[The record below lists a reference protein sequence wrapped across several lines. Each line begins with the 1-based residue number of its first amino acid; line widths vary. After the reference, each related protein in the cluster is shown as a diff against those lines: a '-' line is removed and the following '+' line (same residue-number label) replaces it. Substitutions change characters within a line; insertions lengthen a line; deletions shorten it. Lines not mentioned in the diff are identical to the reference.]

1 MSTSQQTHDHET
13 IQKWADTRGGV
24 PAKVKGTGN
33 GGDEGIL
40 RIHFPQNSDSN
51 DELEE
56 ISWDDFFEKFD
67 AERLNFLYQDE
78 KADGQTSTFHK
89 FVDRG

>member
-1 MSTSQQTHDHET
+1 MSTSKQTNDHDE
-13 IQKWADTRGGV
+13 IRKWAETRGGV

-33 GGDEGIL
+33 GDDEGIL
-40 RIHFPQNSDSN
+40 RIHFPANSESN

-56 ISWDDFFEKFD
+56 IEWADFFEKFD
-67 AERLNFLYQDE
+67 SEKLDFLYQEE

-89 FVDRG
+89 LVNRE